1 MACEIPAGQ
10 DYVVKTVNFVATRKT
25 SNLAETFFLQYTGAA
40 LHQRYSGLHEPWGV
54 CWSRQVFKSCP
65 LSLQEFSHR
74 QFSIMGSSR
83 FFSNRKSLTDK
94 KILWRTCIV
103 PRDVNDWDGETS
115 IKVNIWLF
123 SEACPRIKR
132 IHLTRWLRR
141 LTFGLLA
148 FFSFRSSS
156 KALFPSLR
164 CDHMAA
170 WHAFFNNF
178 VVEIEWCPGCCIH
191 TSPQGAWR
199 PAWQDLCLREPQPS
213 CTTPQHG
220 GLGPSITWHDQVL
233 NTDGRFNLQH
243 LTCLG

>member
-25 SNLAETFFLQYTGAA
+25 SSLAETFFLQYTGAA

-54 CWSRQVFKSCP
+54 CWSRQVVKSCP

-123 SEACPRIKR
+123 SEACPRTKR

-164 CDHMAA
+164 CDHMAG
-170 WHAFFNNF
+170 WRAFFNNI
-178 VVEIEWCPGCCIH
+178 VVEIEWLLHPHFSSRCLEASLARSLPSRASTILYN
-191 TSPQGAWR
+191 SPARRAW
-199 PAWQDLCLREPQPS
+199 
-213 CTTPQHG
+213 TQHYLTRS
-220 GLGPSITWHDQVL
+220 GLKH
-233 NTDGRFNLQH
+233 
-243 LTCLG
+243 

>member
-54 CWSRQVFKSCP
+54 CWSRQVVKSCP
-65 LSLQEFSHR
+65 FSLQEFCHR

-164 CDHMAA
+164 FDHIAGWQPFFFRLNDVLAA
-170 WHAFFNNF
+170 ASILLLKVPGGQLGKIFAFASLNHP
-178 VVEIEWCPGCCIH
+178 V
-191 TSPQGAWR
+191 Q
-199 PAWQDLCLREPQPS
+199 LPS
-213 CTTPQHG
+213 TE
-220 GLGPSITWHDQVL
+220 GLDPTLLDTIRS
-233 NTDGRFNLQH
+233 
-243 LTCLG
+243 